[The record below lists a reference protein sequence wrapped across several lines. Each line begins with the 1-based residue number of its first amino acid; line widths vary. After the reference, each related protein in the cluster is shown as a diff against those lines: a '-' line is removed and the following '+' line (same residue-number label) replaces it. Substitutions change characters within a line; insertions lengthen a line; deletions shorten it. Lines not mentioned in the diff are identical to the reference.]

1 MIQNNGPAPSLL
13 VNLVGRA
20 PQWLRRGH
28 EFKYS
33 AGLIFFQAYF
43 SLYCLSS
50 VNYSENRF
58 HIHLT
63 LINATGAKKNSGLF
77 NFCVRNGNI
86 PGNLMTGVEGLNIIT
101 VVYVRKS

>member
-1 MIQNNGPAPSLL
+1 MGSNPVQA
-13 VNLVGRA
+13 
-20 PQWLRRGH
+20 
-28 EFKYS
+28 
-33 AGLIFFQAYF
+33 LIFFQAYF

-50 VNYSENRF
+50 VNYCENRF

-63 LINATGAKKNSGLF
+63 HINATGAKKNSGLF

-86 PGNLMTGVEGLNIIT
+86 LGNLMTDVEGLNIIT

>member
-58 HIHLT
+58 HIH
-63 LINATGAKKNSGLF
+63 
-77 NFCVRNGNI
+77 
-86 PGNLMTGVEGLNIIT
+86 
-101 VVYVRKS
+101 